1 MRYLAQ
7 LVIYKSYPSI
17 FPFGTFLVNIS
28 GCFLIG
34 VFYALAEKGNIG
46 SSELRL
52 FLMTG
57 ICGGYT
63 TFSTFSLDNMIL
75 LRSGN
80 FLHFFLNAI
89 GSLVIGLLATYLGV
103 LLFKS

>member
-1 MRYLAQ
+1 M
-7 LVIYKSYPSI
+7 
-17 FPFGTFLVNIS
+17 FPFGTFVVNIT

-34 VFYALAEKGNIG
+34 VFYAFAEKGNIG

-52 FLMTG
+52 LLMTG

-75 LRSGN
+75 LKSGN
-80 FLHFFLNAI
+80 YLYFFLYAI

-103 LLFKS
+103 LFFKPS